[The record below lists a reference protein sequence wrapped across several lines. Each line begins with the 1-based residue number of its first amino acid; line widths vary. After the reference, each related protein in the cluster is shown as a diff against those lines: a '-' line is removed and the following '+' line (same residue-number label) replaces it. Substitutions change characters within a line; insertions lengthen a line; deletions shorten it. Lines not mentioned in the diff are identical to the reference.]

1 MDVLIASGWGE
12 QRCVSFNPVDDTQ
25 AAAID
30 AQHWWVPNKM
40 SMKLA
45 TKGLLI
51 LSSNYHQNV
60 NCQSVLYIIDC
71 SPRHHWLYA
80 SFCWVVD
87 STHSDPLYVLS
98 LFRGH
103 QLSKWAH
110 THTHTGKHTGIN
122 APCEMHWKRCCL
134 VQQTHVGTHL
144 SPSRQG
150 PLQSQQS
157 FQQGSTVAAC
167 QLNNVS
173 QEDQVHAAK

>member
-1 MDVLIASGWGE
+1 MDVLSVSGWGG
-12 QRCVSFNPVDDTQ
+12 QRCMCFNPVDDTQ
-25 AAAID
+25 CAAIE
-30 AQHWWVPNKM
+30 AQHWWVPNEM

-98 LFRGH
+98 LSSEDISLVSGH
-103 QLSKWAH
+103 TC
-110 THTHTGKHTGIN
+110 THTHMGKHNSIN
-122 APCEMHWKRCCL
+122 TPCEMHWKRHC
-134 VQQTHVGTHL
+134 TGTHL
-144 SPSRQG
+144 SHSRSGQV
-150 PLQSQQS
+150 QFQQS
-157 FQQGSTVAAC
+157 S
-167 QLNNVS
+167 
-173 QEDQVHAAK
+173 